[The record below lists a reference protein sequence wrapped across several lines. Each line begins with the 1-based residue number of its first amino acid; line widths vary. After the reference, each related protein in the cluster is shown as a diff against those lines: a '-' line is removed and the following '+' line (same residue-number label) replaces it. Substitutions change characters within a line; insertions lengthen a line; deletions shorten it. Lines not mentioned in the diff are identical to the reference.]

1 MKSTILVTGGTG
13 YIGSHTCV
21 ELLAAGHELV
31 IVDNLCN
38 SKRSVLQRVG
48 QIAGR
53 MPAFHDAD
61 VRDRAALR
69 RIFAAQR
76 IDAVIHFAGLKAVG
90 ESVAQ
95 PLRYYDN
102 NIAGTVALCEVM
114 AEHEVKS
121 LPRRSVAR

>member
-21 ELLAAGHELV
+21 ELLAAGHTLV

-48 QIAGR
+48 RIAGR
-53 MPAFHDAD
+53 MPTFHEAD

-76 IDAVIHFAGLKAVG
+76 IDAVIHFAG
-90 ESVAQ
+90 
-95 PLRYYDN
+95 
-102 NIAGTVALCEVM
+102 
-114 AEHEVKS
+114 
-121 LPRRSVAR
+121 